1 MNDLMGISFV
11 LLSACSNC
19 RRRRLLLPVW
29 LELPWLVEL
38 LELLVLLEVV
48 VVAVAVVVVILMVVV
63 VLGLLELLELLGW
76 LELPGS
82 SPPGGPKNVVVVLVV
97 VVLLVVLSSLQ
108 LVTANTCSRFKVVLA
123 FITTLRLNSLNSATV
138 SAARQSKLGG
148 VVILKY
154 KVITAILVEE

>member
-1 MNDLMGISFV
+1 
-11 LLSACSNC
+11 
-19 RRRRLLLPVW
+19 
-29 LELPWLVEL
+29 
-38 LELLVLLEVV
+38 
-48 VVAVAVVVVILMVVV
+48 MVVV

-82 SPPGGPKNVVVVLVV
+82 SPPGGPKNVVVVVV
-97 VVLLVVLSSLQ
+97 VVLLVSLSSLQ